1 MEWVALIT
9 WVLTAGGGFV
19 MLGLWLKHGGMKQSD
34 VPGDRIRSARI
45 LSHFALAA
53 TGLVLWVIYLA
64 SDSEALAWVAFALL
78 AVVAL
83 LGFSML
89 AVWLRQRSREP
100 ALAGAGGAGARDA
113 TPAEQ
118 HFPTAIVGLHG
129 LLAATTLVLVFL
141 VAAGV
146 GGS

>member
-19 MLGLWLKHGGMKQSD
+19 MLGLWLKHGGMRQSAS
-34 VPGDRIRSARI
+34 DRIRSARI

-53 TGLVLWVIYLA
+53 TGLVLWIVYVA
-64 SDSEALAWVAFALL
+64 TDSEGLAWVAFALL

-89 AVWLRQRSREP
+89 AVWLRRRSREP
-100 ALAGAGGAGARDA
+100 ALAGAGGGAVRQA
-113 TPAEQ
+113 EPAEQ
-118 HFPTAIVGLHG
+118 HFPTAVVGLHG
-129 LLAATTLVLVFL
+129 VLAATTLVLVFL

>member
-1 MEWVALIT
+1 MEWVALVT

-19 MLGLWLKHGGMKQSD
+19 MLGLWLKHGGMQQAGG
-34 VPGDRIRSARI
+34 PGDRIRPARI

-53 TGLVLWVIYLA
+53 AGLVVWIVYVA
-64 SDSEALAWVAFALL
+64 TDSDALAWIAFALL

-89 AVWLRQRSREP
+89 AIWLRQRAGRP
-100 ALAGAGGAGARDA
+100 AVAGAGAEDA
-113 TPAEQ
+113 TPAER
-118 HFPTAIVGLHG
+118 HFPIPIVVLHG
-129 LLAATTLVLVFL
+129 LLAATTLVLVLL

>member
-1 MEWVALIT
+1 MEWAALIT
-9 WVLTAGGGFV
+9 WVLTAGGGFF
-19 MLGLWLKHGGMKQSD
+19 MLGLWLKNGGMKQAD
-34 VPGDRIRSARI
+34 APGDRIRPPRI

-53 TGLVLWVIYLA
+53 TGLVVWIIYVA
-64 SDSEALAWVAFALL
+64 TDSDALAWIAFAFL

-89 AVWLRQRSREP
+89 ALWLRQRSRRP
-100 ALAGAGGAGARDA
+100 ATTDAGGAAQRA

-118 HFPTAIVGLHG
+118 RFPTPVVALHG
-129 LLAATTLVLVFL
+129 VLAAATLVLVLL